1 MKLSFG
7 KIFFIIGL
15 LYSVAFAGGIEDDSG
30 PEEVSAESTNDTQW
44 QEENFPTLL
53 QEYTDL
59 AHNTDC
65 RVTYST
71 GYVNDPDAT
80 DNLSYATWC

>member
-1 MKLSFG
+1 MKLSLS
-7 KIFFIIGL
+7 KIIFFL
-15 LYSVAFAGGIEDDSG
+15 TFLCSFAFAGGIEDDSG
-30 PEEVSAESTNDTQW
+30 PEEVSAESTSDTKW

-53 QEYTDL
+53 QEYMDL
-59 AHNTDC
+59 ADNTDC

-71 GYVNDPDAT
+71 GYVNDPNAT